1 MEPLAAPPPA
11 PDDRLTVGGEVA
23 AALLARIAATHG
35 LSVRDWSVDRAE
47 AGSGPA
53 APSILLTLRATE
65 REMRLALGLGAC
77 AIIEI
82 GDDETALPAELPS
95 RLKADGG
102 LHLSLSTATAF
113 SLDMTPVLCDVLL
126 ARGWLA
132 PARRADAEICL
143 HEALSNAVI
152 HGNLAVD
159 AGSVGNA
166 ASFERFLTLV
176 HARLADRRH
185 ASRRIMV
192 TARAGDRL
200 HLSVMDQGDGHAG
213 LIVRPVEMTA
223 KSGRGLRI
231 MHDLADQVRF
241 SDGGRQVHL
250 FFAP

>member
-1 MEPLAAPPPA
+1 M

-35 LSVRDWSVDRAE
+35 LSVCDWSADGAE
-47 AGSGPA
+47 AGTVKS

-65 REMRLALGLGAC
+65 REMRLALGLGSR

-82 GDDETALPAELPS
+82 GDDETALPVELPL

-126 ARGWLA
+126 SRGWLA
-132 PARRADAEICL
+132 APRRADAEICL
-143 HEALSNAVI
+143 QEALSNAVI
-152 HGNLAVD
+152 HGNLSVD
-159 AGSVGNA
+159 AGSVGDA
-166 ASFERFLTLV
+166 ASFERFFTLV

-192 TARAGDRL
+192 TARAGDGL

-213 LIVRPVEMTA
+213 LVMRPVEMTA
-223 KSGRGLRI
+223 KSGRGIRI
-231 MHDLADQVRF
+231 MHDLADHVRF
-241 SDGGRQVHL
+241 SDGGRRVHL
-250 FFAP
+250 HFQP